1 VMKALGSPLH
11 YRRRDRVPACE
22 ERDNSAHSNV
32 LLGVSL
38 LLLTGPELRVEAMNM
53 YGIRS

>member
-1 VMKALGSPLH
+1 
-11 YRRRDRVPACE
+11 
-22 ERDNSAHSNV
+22 V